1 MPFWSCR
8 IICSCLS
15 STIKMIITVWSL
27 HTVLRKF
34 GRFSS
39 AFMVSLVQSLP
50 LLAAIN
56 TRYPVKFTVCL
67 APRLTS
73 LLHRVKYKSFP
84 RESIPYILSSAQIL
98 SSKKL
103 GKGHASEIF
112 GKLSFAAG
120 QFFGRFGR
128 MHLAPFKLRQ
138 YGGNGC
144 SHLTAEIERAI
155 AFWLHV
161 LPRGP
166 FRAVPPHSGTPF
178 VITMSDGEGT
188 GSVAAAIWS
197 PLAPGGG
204 HQPRWFQLDLPPA
217 ALLAWSDGTDLEP
230 QRHINKIE
238 AIVPA
243 ICLCTWSH
251 LIRGS
256 LWLHFIDNDGA
267 LACLVSG
274 CSKKQLFERCCG
286 LHLGANPCTWMLAVV
301 RKGTICVQYCGWTFS
316 EKLLHCACE

>member
-1 MPFWSCR
+1 
-8 IICSCLS
+8 
-15 STIKMIITVWSL
+15 MIITVWSL
-27 HTVLRKF
+27 PTVLHKL
-34 GRFSS
+34 GRSSS
-39 AFMVSLVQSLP
+39 AFMVSLVQSWP
-50 LLAAIN
+50 LLVA
-56 TRYPVKFTVCL
+56 TSFRYPFKFTVCL

-73 LLHRVKYKSFP
+73 PFHRVKFMSFP
-84 RESIPYILSSAQIL
+84 RESIQS
-98 SSKKL
+98 
-103 GKGHASEIF
+103 
-112 GKLSFAAG
+112 
-120 QFFGRFGR
+120 GR
-128 MHLAPFKLRQ
+128 MHLVPFKLRQ
-138 YGGNGC
+138 YGENGC

-155 AFWLHV
+155 AFWLSV

-197 PLAPGGG
+197 PLAPCGV
-204 HQPRWFQLDLPPA
+204 HQPRWFQLDLPPSV
-217 ALLAWSDGTDLEP
+217 LHAWSESTEIEP

-267 LACLVSG
+267 LACLISG
-274 CSKKQLFERCCG
+274 CSKNSSLSAVVDF
-286 LHLGANPCTWMLAVV
+286 TWAQIPVLVLLAMV
-301 RKGTICVQYCGWTFS
+301 RKGAF
-316 EKLLHCACE
+316 